1 VPDYAILGARSKRQI
16 SEAELS
22 RWRLV
27 EEFEKRLERA
37 AAVGKEP
44 HTFSDPRRTLGQ
56 KDYLS
61 LLLFGLFNPVVVRFL
76 RFCGHGLLEIRKE
89 ESLCKSNSTKFARR
103 YDREF
108 KENAVALI
116 QSGRSITEV
125 SRDLGVS
132 HWSLSRWLK
141 DAQSGQVLSE
151 PRTLSSETPEQR
163 ELRRL
168 RQENDYLRRQRDILK
183 KACSILSAEV
193 QPSDLR

>member
-1 VPDYAILGARSKRQI
+1 MQ
-16 SEAELS
+16 
-22 RWRLV
+22 
-27 EEFEKRLERA
+27 
-37 AAVGKEP
+37 
-44 HTFSDPRRTLGQ
+44 
-56 KDYLS
+56 
-61 LLLFGLFNPVVVRFL
+61 
-76 RFCGHGLLEIRKE
+76 
-89 ESLCKSNSTKFARR
+89 SNSTKFARR

-116 QSGRSITEV
+116 QGGRSITEV

-141 DAQSGQVLSE
+141 DAQSDQVLSE

-183 KACSILSAEV
+183 KACSILSAEM
-193 QPSDLR
+193 QPSDLG

>member
-1 VPDYAILGARSKRQI
+1 MQ
-16 SEAELS
+16 
-22 RWRLV
+22 
-27 EEFEKRLERA
+27 
-37 AAVGKEP
+37 
-44 HTFSDPRRTLGQ
+44 
-56 KDYLS
+56 
-61 LLLFGLFNPVVVRFL
+61 
-76 RFCGHGLLEIRKE
+76 
-89 ESLCKSNSTKFARR
+89 SNSSKYACR

-108 KENAVALI
+108 KEQAVALI

-141 DAQSGQVLSE
+141 DAQSGHGLSE
-151 PRTLSSETPEQR
+151 VKTLSSETAEQR

-193 QPSDLR
+193 QPSDLG

>member
-1 VPDYAILGARSKRQI
+1 MKGEVSSILRSGAFRNRKQ
-16 SEAELS
+16 
-22 RWRLV
+22 
-27 EEFEKRLERA
+27 EF
-37 AAVGKEP
+37 P
-44 HTFSDPRRTLGQ
+44 MQ
-56 KDYLS
+56 
-61 LLLFGLFNPVVVRFL
+61 
-76 RFCGHGLLEIRKE
+76 
-89 ESLCKSNSTKFARR
+89 SNSSKFSRR

-132 HWSLSRWLK
+132 DWSLRQWLK
-141 DAQSGQVLSE
+141 TIEGAQALNESKRLSF
-151 PRTLSSETPEQR
+151 ETPEQR
-163 ELRRL
+163 EIRRL